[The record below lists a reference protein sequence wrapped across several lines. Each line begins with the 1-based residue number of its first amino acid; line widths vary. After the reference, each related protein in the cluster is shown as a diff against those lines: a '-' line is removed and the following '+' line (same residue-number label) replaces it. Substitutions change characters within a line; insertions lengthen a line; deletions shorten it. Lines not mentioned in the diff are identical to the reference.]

1 MIAALIFVISVAGGI
16 QLAVFSWRAAMIS
29 FADQPMSSAVQP
41 ALAQFSKSMTSN
53 GFRDISAIHSLCPD
67 LASSQSTQLRHVK
80 AYYRC
85 MELLNSFCES
95 IPSCGCG
102 AWARQEM
109 ATCARYAV
117 VMMDQR
123 LQSNLACCEAIRAY

>member
-1 MIAALIFVISVAGGI
+1 MIAALIFVISVAAGI

-85 MELLNSFCES
+85 MELLNSFCQS
-95 IPSCGCG
+95 IPL
-102 AWARQEM
+102 AAAARGPGEKWPPG
-109 ATCARYAV
+109 ARYAV

-123 LQSNLACCEAIRAY
+123 LQSNQACSPAIRSY

>member
-1 MIAALIFVISVAGGI
+1 
-16 QLAVFSWRAAMIS
+16 
-29 FADQPMSSAVQP
+29 MSSAVQP

>member
-1 MIAALIFVISVAGGI
+1 MIAALIFVISIAAGI

-41 ALAQFSKSMTSN
+41 ALAQFSNSMTVN
-53 GFRDISAIHSLCPD
+53 GFRDVSAIQALCPD

-85 MELLNSFCES
+85 VELLNSFCEA

-117 VMMDQR
+117 VVMDQR
-123 LQSNLACCEAIRAY
+123 LQSNQACFAAIRSY

>member
-1 MIAALIFVISVAGGI
+1 MIAALIFVISVAAGI

-29 FADQPMSSAVQP
+29 IADQPMSSAVQP
-41 ALAQFSKSMTSN
+41 ALAQFSNSMKVN
-53 GFRDISAIHSLCPD
+53 GFRDVSAIQALCPD
-67 LASSQSTQLRHVK
+67 LAASQNTRLRHVK

-102 AWARQEM
+102 SWARQEM

-123 LQSNLACCEAIRAY
+123 LQSNQACFAAIRSY